1 MKIIVTGAAGFIGF
15 HLSKRL
21 SEEGYEVKGID
32 NLNSYYDVKL
42 KNDRV
47 NILNQF
53 GNFSFTKLDI
63 AEKTDLEKYFEKEKA
78 EYVVNLAAQPGV
90 RYSITNPDVS
100 IRNNIIAFFNL
111 LECCKNYSVKKII
124 YASSSSV
131 YGNNSK
137 TPSSIDDNVDN
148 PVSLYAATKK
158 SNELMAFTYQH
169 LYKFSAIGLR
179 FFTVYG
185 SYGRP
190 DMAYY
195 KFSENIMTGKPINVY
210 NNGDM
215 ERDFTY
221 IDDVIE
227 SIFRLVKKEIINEYR
242 IFNIGGEHPVNLLY
256 FIELLEKQLG
266 REAIKVFKE
275 MQPGDVKKTF
285 ADSSELA
292 KYINYKPDT
301 PIEAG
306 LEKFIKWFKD
316 YYHYIL

>member
-32 NLNSYYDVKL
+32 NLNPYYDVKL

-90 RYSITNPDVS
+90 RYSITNPEVS
-100 IRNNIIAFFNL
+100 IRNNLIAFFNL
-111 LECCKNYSVKKII
+111 LECCKNYSVKKLI

-195 KFSENIMTGKPINVY
+195 KFSENIMSGKPINVY

-215 ERDFTY
+215 ERDFTF

-292 KYINYKPDT
+292 KFINYKPET

-306 LEKFIKWFKD
+306 LEKFIRWFKD
-316 YYHYIL
+316 YYNYS

>member
-1 MKIIVTGAAGFIGF
+1 LKIIVTGAAGFIGF

-32 NLNSYYDVKL
+32 NLNPYYDVKL

-90 RYSITNPDVS
+90 RYSITNPEVS
-100 IRNNIIAFFNL
+100 IRNNLIAFFNL
-111 LECCKNYSVKKII
+111 LECCKNYSVKKLI

-195 KFSENIMTGKPINVY
+195 KFSENIMSGKPINVY

-215 ERDFTY
+215 ERDFTF

-292 KYINYKPDT
+292 KFINYKPET

-306 LEKFIKWFKD
+306 LEKFIRWFKD
-316 YYHYIL
+316 YYNYS